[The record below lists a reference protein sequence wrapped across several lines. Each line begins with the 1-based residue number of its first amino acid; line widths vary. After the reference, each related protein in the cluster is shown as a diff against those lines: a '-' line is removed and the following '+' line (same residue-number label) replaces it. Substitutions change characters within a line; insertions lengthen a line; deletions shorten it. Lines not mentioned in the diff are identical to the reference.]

1 MGKPAAR
8 LGDLTS
14 HGGTIVSGA
23 SNVFFNGK
31 PAANALSTHVC
42 PMVTP
47 GTPPIPHVG
56 MFAVPMGALTVLIN
70 GSPAI
75 VMGDMFLCVGP
86 PATVVLGSPNILIGM
101 SGSVSVGSAT
111 GEGSSQTDMACA
123 LQSGNLSPVKG
134 TETWPVDIQTT
145 ALAMQAHHTPQQF
158 ELDMKL
164 LDLIAKQRA
173 MEEKKENERVKLT
186 IKDFVEIFEAIEK
199 EQGYEAAR
207 HYCSTGINYDRLT
220 EVAKSFID
228 GRDTN
233 PDNDPN
239 IMPTRFM
246 LLYGAD
252 DSKLKIIDKHPDAFD
267 NTQEHNINISNLRKG
282 LRLLGAD
289 IFETGPYDDK
299 LWMAH
304 AQYINRFTSYQTKTG
319 SVHIVE
325 EGESLGAIAKKYG
338 LPTWKYLYQIN
349 KEKIGKNPDLLIKGT
364 ELQIPQCDS
373 TSGDEKIVQKGAAP
387 AYYAHGSRYRYPWVP
402 FSITI
407 VNEKGKVLK
416 KEGREKK
423 LTCELR
429 DSRSG
434 NLLASDTI
442 ENGGSL
448 KLLIPDSRKLEI
460 TADGYTCDIEMKG
473 Y

>member
-8 LGDLTS
+8 MGDMTS
-14 HGGTIVSGA
+14 HGGIIVSG
-23 SNVFFNGK
+23 STNVLFNGK
-31 PAANALSTHVC
+31 PAANASSTHVC

-75 VMGDMFLCVGP
+75 VMGDMFVCVGP

-101 SGSVSVGSAT
+101 SGSGG
-111 GEGSSQTDMACA
+111 GEGSGGGGSVQAEMACA
-123 LQSGNLSPVKG
+123 LRAGKISPVKG
-134 TETWPVDIQTT
+134 TETWPVDIQST
-145 ALAMQAHHTPQQF
+145 ALVMHAHHTPQQF
-158 ELDMKL
+158 ELDLKL
-164 LDLIAKQRA
+164 LDSMAKHRA
-173 MEEKKENERVKLT
+173 KEEKEEEKRVKLT
-186 IKDFVEIFEAIEK
+186 IKDFVGIFEAIEL

-207 HYCSTGINYDRLT
+207 HYSSVGINYDRLT
-220 EVAKSFID
+220 AIAKSYVD

-252 DSKLKIIDKHPDAFD
+252 DSRLKTIDKHPDAF
-267 NTQEHNINISNLRKG
+267 NNAKEHKINVSNLRRG

-299 LWMAH
+299 LWMAT
-304 AQYINRFTSYQTKTG
+304 AQYINRPAVRQSETG
-319 SVHIVE
+319 PVHIVE
-325 EGESLGAIAKKYG
+325 EGESLGAIARMYG

-349 KEKIGKNPDLLIKGT
+349 KDRIGDNADLLEKGI
-364 ELQIPQCDS
+364 ELQIPQWDS
-373 TSGDEKIVQKGAAP
+373 TCGDEMIAEKGADP

-402 FSITI
+402 FSTTI
-407 VNEKGKVLK
+407 VNDKDEVLK
-416 KEGREKK
+416 KEGKEKK
-423 LTCELR
+423 LAYEIR
-429 DSRSG
+429 DSESG
-434 NLLASDTI
+434 NLLASDAI
-442 ENGGSL
+442 ESGDTL
-448 KLLIPDSRKLEI
+448 ELLIPDSRKLEI
-460 TADGYTCDIEMKG
+460 TVDGYTCDIEMKG
-473 Y
+473 